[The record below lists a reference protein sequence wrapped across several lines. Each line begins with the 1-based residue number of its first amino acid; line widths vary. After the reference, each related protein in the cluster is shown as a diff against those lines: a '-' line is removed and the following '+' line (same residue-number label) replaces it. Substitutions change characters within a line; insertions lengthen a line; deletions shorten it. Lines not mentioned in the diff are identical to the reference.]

1 MNISIAVLAAALA
14 GAGAPVY
21 VGLDLEFGH
30 QTSTSA
36 EAVQRGVELAV
47 RVVQFASSP
56 AFGAPHAIS
65 GVQEALRL
73 LGPALLREIAATLE
87 PLASAAVLPGAAASL
102 EGLERHARATARVA
116 RIIAPDGA
124 SSDEIATAALLHD
137 AGRLALLTRLPGT
150 YLETVQLAARSGR
163 SLPEVERDVLGTTHA
178 QVGAYLLGLW
188 GLPRPIVDAVARH
201 HDDSALEGDGEDL
214 AAIVATA
221 NLLAHQA
228 DAAERSGPGSAFS
241 RSFR

>member
-1 MNISIAVLAAALA
+1 L
-14 GAGAPVY
+14 
-21 VGLDLEFGH
+21 
-30 QTSTSA
+30 
-36 EAVQRGVELAV
+36 
-47 RVVQFASSP
+47 
-56 AFGAPHAIS
+56 
-65 GVQEALRL
+65 
-73 LGPALLREIAATLE
+73 
-87 PLASAAVLPGAAASL
+87 LPGAAASL

-137 AGRLALLTRLPGT
+137 AGRLALLTRLPGP

-163 SLPEVERDVLGTTHA
+163 ALPAVVRDVLGTTHA

-201 HDDSALEGDGEDL
+201 HDDSALEGHGEDI

-228 DAAERSGPGSAFS
+228 DAAERSLPGTAFA
-241 RSFR
+241 RSLR